1 VERGERLPTD
11 PWLAVVAQPSPKV
24 AAVVS
29 FPGYVVVAADVDPA
43 WVAERLPDHDLSAP
57 LNPPFLA
64 ALERRLGRRVNNIDM
79 VLLADAEPGEPELTL
94 RAVDDADHPRVR
106 RARRYRD
113 HVRVWITPA
122 GGEERACERDHP
134 GRAGPA
140 GVLVLGRGLAGRWE
154 AAIEVDETQRNA
166 GLGRRLAA
174 AARRLVGPGP
184 VWAQVAPGNA
194 ASVRAFLAAGYRPVG
209 AEALLVP

>member
-11 PWLAVVAQPSPKV
+11 PWLSVVAQPSPRT

-29 FPGYVVVAADVDPA
+29 FPGCVVVAADVDPA

-64 ALERRLGRRVNNIDM
+64 ALERKLGRRVNNIDM
-79 VLLADAEPGEPELTL
+79 VLLADAEPGEPDLTL
-94 RAVDDADHPRVR
+94 RPVSDIDHPRVR

-113 HVRVWITPA
+113 DVRVWLTA
-122 GGEERACERDHP
+122 GAEERACESRSP
-134 GRAGPA
+134 GQAGPA

-154 AAIEVDETQRNA
+154 VAIEVDEAVRNT

-174 AARRLVGPGP
+174 AGRRLAGPGS